1 MVANLFQ
8 PLILDVFKAAPLRDV
23 EDEEDAVAALVEISR
38 NRSERL
44 LTGRI
49 PNLQLDISLLANYH
63 TEIAELDSNCDS
75 VLLFKCLARQSFKNA
90 SFSDTSVA
98 QDHNLEEHIEVV
110 HDALIVRVIL
120 DGHSCGQIVN
130 LGMQVRI

>member
-8 PLILDVFKAAPLRDV
+8 PLILDVFKAATLRDV

-75 VLLFKCLARQSFKNA
+75 VLLFKCLARQSLENA
-90 SFSDTSVA
+90 GLSNASVA
-98 QDHNLEEHIEVV
+98 QDYNLEEHIEMI
-110 HDALIVRVIL
+110 HHALVVRVVL
-120 DGHSCGQIVN
+120 DGYSCRQIVN